1 LTEDVQYLGNVSNF
15 AGLAGSVASTN
26 GVGTNSRFN
35 NPHAISI
42 APDGI
47 YALVVD
53 RLNQII
59 RKIIISTAA
68 VSTFAGVAGEVGN
81 TNAIGTNSKFSNPF
95 GVAISPDGV
104 YALVVDT
111 NKNQI
116 RRIII
121 STALV
126 TTFAGSSVGTKDGI
140 GTSSQFKNPVRI
152 VISSDGVYA
161 LVTEFNNHLVR
172 HIVISTVNVTVFVG
186 VNGSSGS
193 TNGVGTT
200 FKI

>member
-1 LTEDVQYLGNVSNF
+1 MCVVSLAMSRCLSLLLLFLWISPAAAVDMHPNNATAFFLSSGIIKNFSSRIYSASELANSFDPELSSRQLTEDVQYLGNVSNF

-81 TNAIGTNSKFSNPF
+81 TNAIGTNSKF
-95 GVAISPDGV
+95 
-104 YALVVDT
+104 
-111 NKNQI
+111 
-116 RRIII
+116 
-121 STALV
+121 
-126 TTFAGSSVGTKDGI
+126 
-140 GTSSQFKNPVRI
+140 
-152 VISSDGVYA
+152 
-161 LVTEFNNHLVR
+161 
-172 HIVISTVNVTVFVG
+172 
-186 VNGSSGS
+186 
-193 TNGVGTT
+193 
-200 FKI
+200 

>member
-1 LTEDVQYLGNVSNF
+1 
-15 AGLAGSVASTN
+15 LATPTLLELIPN
-26 GVGTNSRFN
+26 
-35 NPHAISI
+35 
-42 APDGI
+42 
-47 YALVVD
+47 
-53 RLNQII
+53 
-59 RKIIISTAA
+59 
-68 VSTFAGVAGEVGN
+68 
-81 TNAIGTNSKFSNPF
+81 SNPF

-126 TTFAGSSVGTKDGI
+126 TTFAGSSVGTKDGL